1 MKNRAFIFAAGMTV
15 LLLAQIVCGQQSVQQ
30 QKDSLRLVVT
40 QAEGKEKLRSYY
52 RLSLLYFPELSDE
65 SKMDT
70 LLMLYDDMFAEAK
83 LQRDTANMGI
93 AKGNVI
99 IALLNRLEYDEVLD
113 RAPEVLQ
120 FFEDHKLWRFYYMIN
135 QKVIKTWCFKGEYDK
150 AMEGARKMFD
160 LARREQNKGG
170 MALSQYVLGEIYNR
184 QNRIEEMEQCFR
196 ECIRLIHDSNSYLNT
211 LTEAYFFLEISLLS
225 QKRYDEVRMLVLEHE
240 EAVRRFDKETNI
252 TQIPAWIPLWEVYMM
267 LNLDTGEY
275 NEAERYLRK
284 IESVNDTQILQYKLL
299 QAKARILASR
309 KKYGE
314 AIVAIDSV
322 LVIVAD
328 DAIEAN
334 IAREH
339 KAKILINMGDS
350 DGAIQL
356 YNEYFAMVDSLH
368 KIEVN
373 AQLDEIRTQ
382 YEVDG
387 HIAEKQRNRTYF
399 LFALGGCILLAV
411 ILAVVFRYNRIVTMK
426 NRKLYL
432 RIKEQ
437 DRMADELAEIT
448 RHNNAQAQQQQQQ
461 PTIPSENDT
470 IIESRPTERHRD
482 LVARLREYLLRDKN
496 FTRDDI
502 TRDEITDVLGT
513 NRNTLS
519 EAVKVVTDYT
529 LMQYIRVLQLEEARR
544 LLDNHHELTVEAIA
558 FDCGFNSSATFYRL
572 FRNHYGFSPTEY
584 RNMANS
590 PVNG

>member
-1 MKNRAFIFAAGMTV
+1 MKNRAFIFVAGMIG

-52 RLSLLYFPELSDE
+52 RLSLLYFPELSDD

-70 LLMLYDDMFAEAK
+70 LLLLYDEMFEEAK
-83 LQRDTANMGI
+83 LQRDTVNMGI
-93 AKGNVI
+93 ARGNVI
-99 IALLNRLEYDEVLD
+99 IALLNKLEYDEALN
-113 RAPEVLQ
+113 RAPDILQ

-135 QKVIKTWCFKGEYDK
+135 QKVIDTWCIKGEYDK

-160 LARREQNKGG
+160 RARGEQDKGG
-170 MALSQYVLGEIYNR
+170 MALAQYALGEIYKL
-184 QNRIEEMEQCFR
+184 QNRLEEMEQCFR
-196 ECIRLIHDSNSYLNT
+196 ECIRLIIDSDSYLNT
-211 LTEAYFFLEISLLS
+211 LTEAYYFLEISLLAR
-225 QKRYDEVRMLVLEHE
+225 KRHDEVRILVREHE
-240 EAVRRFDKETNI
+240 EAIRRFDKETKI

-267 LNLDTGEY
+267 LSLDTGEY
-275 NEAERYLRK
+275 DEAESYIRK
-284 IESVNDTQILQYKLL
+284 IESANDVQISQYKLL

-309 KKYGE
+309 KQYGE
-314 AIVAIDSV
+314 AIAAIDSV
-322 LVIVAD
+322 LVMVAD
-328 DAIEAN
+328 NATEAN
-334 IAREH
+334 TAREH

-356 YNEYFAMVDSLH
+356 YDEYFAMIDSLH
-368 KIEVN
+368 KIEVS

-387 HIAEKQRNRTYF
+387 HIAEKQSIRVYF

-411 ILAVVFRYNRIVTMK
+411 ILAVVFRYNRIITMK
-426 NRKLYL
+426 NRKLYR

-437 DRMADELAEIT
+437 DRMADELAELT
-448 RHNNAQAQQQQQQ
+448 RRNNAQVQQQ
-461 PTIPSENDT
+461 PTIPSENGT

-502 TRDEITDVLGT
+502 NRDDITDVLGT

-519 EAVKVVTDYT
+519 EAVKVVTGNT
-529 LMQYIRVLQLEEARR
+529 LMQYIRILQLEEARM
-544 LLDNHHELTVEAIA
+544 LLDDHLELTVEAIA
-558 FDCGFNSSATFYRL
+558 FNCGFNSSATFYRL
-572 FRNHYGFSPTEY
+572 FRNHYGFSPSEY
-584 RNMANS
+584 RNMVYS
-590 PVNG
+590 PINE

>member
-1 MKNRAFIFAAGMTV
+1 MKNRAFFFVAGMTV
-15 LLLAQIVCGQQSVQQ
+15 LLLAQIACGQQSVQQ

-40 QAEGKEKLRSYY
+40 QAEGEEKLTSYY

-70 LLMLYDDMFAEAK
+70 LLMLYDEMFEEAK

-93 AKGNVI
+93 ARGNVI
-99 IALLNRLEYDEVLD
+99 IALLNQLEYDEVLD

-120 FFEDHKLWRFYYMIN
+120 FYEEHKLWKFYYIIN

-160 LARREQNKGG
+160 LARREQDKGG
-170 MALSQYVLGEIYNR
+170 MALSQYALGEIYDM
-184 QNRIEEMEQCFR
+184 QNRLEEMEQCFR
-196 ECIRLIHDSNSYLNT
+196 ECIWLIHDSNSYLNT
-211 LTEAYFFLEISLLS
+211 LTEAYYYLEKSLLA
-225 QKRYDEVRMLVLEHE
+225 QGRHDEVRALVLEYE
-240 EAVRRFDKETNI
+240 EAIRRFDKETKM
-252 TQIPAWIPLWEVYMM
+252 TQITAWVPLWEVYMM
-267 LNLDTGEY
+267 LNLNTGEY
-275 NEAERYLRK
+275 DEAERYLHK
-284 IESVNDTQILQYKLL
+284 IESAIDVQISQYKLL
-299 QAKARILASR
+299 QAKARILSSR
-309 KKYGE
+309 KQYDE
-314 AIVAIDSV
+314 AIAAIDSV
-322 LVIVAD
+322 LVMVAD
-328 DAIEAN
+328 NAGEAN
-334 IAREH
+334 AAREH
-339 KAKILINMGDS
+339 KAKILINMGNA

-356 YNEYFAMVDSLH
+356 YDEYFAMIDSLH

-387 HIAEKQRNRTYF
+387 HIAEKQRNRVYF

-411 ILAVVFRYNRIVTMK
+411 ILAVVFRYNRIITMK

-437 DRMADELAEIT
+437 DRMADELAELT
-448 RHNNAQAQQQQQQ
+448 RRNNAQVQQQ

-502 TRDEITDVLGT
+502 NRDDITDVLGT

-519 EAVKVVTDYT
+519 EAVKFVTGYT
-529 LMQYIRVLQLEEARR
+529 LMQYIRVLQLEESRR
-544 LLDNHHELTVEAIA
+544 LFDNHHELTVEAIA

-572 FRNHYGFSPTEY
+572 FRNHYGFSPSEY
-584 RNMANS
+584 RNMAYS
-590 PVNG
+590 PINE